1 MVDPTPD
8 EAARMIS
15 MQAVFTWAG
24 FGTEDM
30 TSDKTR
36 AGTLAL
42 LLGIKPDT
50 HPRVMCLLEE
60 ADALTVISK
69 WKVAN
74 PGANPAD
81 VSYLPPTLAELGM
94 AKLVLRACRIVS
106 GYEMTVADMKKQV
119 ADANAMA
126 AMAKAASTS
135 TTSAASERKI
145 KLSSILS
152 QVDDTETTV
161 MSEKDLVAA
170 YLRYSTVFGDNE
182 RPPKESEPT
191 SEQLSAIFHLV
202 NQNNVPYCDFSVF
215 GPYGHR
221 MIKKIKLSGYVIGR
235 DGTLQNVEL
244 TGPTNVNMWLQ
255 SWQVFSN
262 ACVMLDIID
271 LGVLNKYRDL
281 IEKYHNRYGVAIW
294 ALLYQADVR
303 CRLELFE
310 RVRRQIM
317 AEQESLVKAHG
328 AAAGPPPTVA
338 GFDPKRPWNL
348 VLQRAINN
356 EEYWREEVVEPSMMV
371 LTKVSGLG
379 DVVDGDAKVRQDGS
393 MASAL
398 APNPGAAPSR
408 LGDAAPKIRPRN
420 PNRTGRHHQVEN
432 GRYTSNRTG
441 YALCDAY
448 NEGRCDNTVSGGWC
462 PVNWDRVHQ
471 CYKCLSQH
479 PASRCPHETM
489 PTPNFLK
496 PKKGKG
502 KGGRKGKGK
511 QAQY

>member
-1 MVDPTPD
+1 
-8 EAARMIS
+8 
-15 MQAVFTWAG
+15 
-24 FGTEDM
+24 
-30 TSDKTR
+30 
-36 AGTLAL
+36 
-42 LLGIKPDT
+42 
-50 HPRVMCLLEE
+50 
-60 ADALTVISK
+60 
-69 WKVAN
+69 
-74 PGANPAD
+74 
-81 VSYLPPTLAELGM
+81 
-94 AKLVLRACRIVS
+94 
-106 GYEMTVADMKKQV
+106 MKKQV

-126 AMAKAASTS
+126 VMAKAAASS
-135 TTSAASERKI
+135 STSAASERKI

-191 SEQLSAIFHLV
+191 SEKLSAIFHLV
-202 NQNNVPYCDFSVF
+202 SQNNVPYCDFSVF

-221 MIKKIKLSGYVIGR
+221 MIKKIKLSGYIIGR
-235 DGTLQNVEL
+235 DGTLQNVDL
-244 TGPTNVNMWLQ
+244 TGPTNINMWLQ

-281 IEKYHNRYGVAIW
+281 IEKYHNS
-294 ALLYQADVR
+294 R

-310 RVRRQIM
+310 RLKRQIM
-317 AEQESLVKAHG
+317 AEQESLAKAHG
-328 AAAGPPPTVA
+328 TSAGPPPAVA
-338 GFDPKRPWNL
+338 GFDPTRPWNL

-356 EEYWREEVVEPSMMV
+356 EEYWREEVVEPSIMV

-379 DVVDGDAKVRQDGS
+379 DVVDGDAKVKQDGS
-393 MASAL
+393 AASA
-398 APNPGAAPSR
+398 APHQTGSAPSR

-420 PNRTGRHHQVEN
+420 PNRIGRHHQVEN

-471 CYKCLSQH
+471 CHKCLSQR
-479 PASRCPHETM
+479 PASRCPHESM